1 MLLILGAGYIGAA
14 AAELALVR
22 GEEVVLA
29 DNWRTT
35 ERAQLDGLENA
46 GARGETADVRYC
58 DPHIPSLELDDVG
71 HAAVP
76 WSAEEVAAADCV
88 VMLTAHREFL
98 AEPHWESARLV
109 VDTRNVIPRA
119 RHVFPI

>member
-1 MLLILGAGYIGAA
+1 MLRQ
-14 AAELALVR
+14 LAHR
-22 GEEVVLA
+22 G
-29 DNWRTT
+29 
-35 ERAQLDGLENA
+35 
-46 GARGETADVRYC
+46 ADVRYC
-58 DPHIPSLELDDVG
+58 DPHIPSLELDEAG

-98 AEPHWESARLV
+98 DEPHWNGARLI

-119 RHVFPI
+119 PHVFSI